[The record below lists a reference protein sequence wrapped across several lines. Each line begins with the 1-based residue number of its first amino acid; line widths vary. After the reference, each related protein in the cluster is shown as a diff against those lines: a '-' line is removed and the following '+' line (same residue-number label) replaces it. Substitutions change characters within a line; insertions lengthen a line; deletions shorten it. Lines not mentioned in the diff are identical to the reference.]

1 MDRLTSLTV
10 FTKVVDRGG
19 FSAAARRLN
28 MSTTMVSSHVQALEE
43 HLGARLLNRTTRKIS
58 LTEVGKAYYDR
69 CSRILADLDEADQAA
84 GALQTKPQGTLRIF
98 TNSHIARFLAPV
110 VCEFLKTYPEISMDI
125 GMGERMPDL
134 VEEGIDL
141 AIRTTPTQDSSLI
154 VRRLA
159 GWRHILC
166 ASPSY
171 FEHHPKPE
179 RLEDL
184 ARHNCLR
191 YAFYP
196 YGNEWRFTGPNGR
209 PAKITVKGN
218 LISESAEILRH
229 AALEGNGLFLAPTF
243 VTSED
248 LEAGRLI
255 RVLKGYRP
263 GEFAINAIYPHRHHV
278 SAKVRRLIDLL
289 VERFNSSMRVS
300 VEPDLDD
307 HQHRRGD
314 HKK

>member
-19 FSAAARRLN
+19 FSAAARRLD
-28 MSTTMVSSHVQALEE
+28 MSTTMVSSHVRALEE

-69 CSRILADLDEADQAA
+69 CSRILADLDEADHAA
-84 GALQTKPQGTLRIF
+84 GTLQTKPRGTLRVF

-110 VCEFLKTYPEISMDI
+110 VSEFLKTHPEVSMDI

-134 VEEGIDL
+134 VQEGIDL
-141 AIRTTPTQDSSLI
+141 AIRTTPPQDSSLI

-159 GWRHILC
+159 GWQHVLC
-166 ASPSY
+166 ASPTY
-171 FEHHPKPE
+171 LELHPKPQ

-184 ARHNCLR
+184 AGHNCLR
-191 YAFYP
+191 YAFHP

-218 LISESAEILRH
+218 LIAESAEILRH
-229 AALEGNGLFLAPTF
+229 AAIEGHGLFLAPTF
-243 VTSED
+243 IASDD
-248 LEAGRLI
+248 LEAGRLVS
-255 RVLKGYRP
+255 VLEDYRP
-263 GEFAINAIYPHRHHV
+263 GEFAINAIYPHRNHL
-278 SAKVRRLIDLL
+278 SAKVRGFIDLL

-300 VEPDLDD
+300 MESDL
-307 HQHRRGD
+307 GD
-314 HKK
+314 HKQRRGNHKK